1 MESAIDNKALKGGE
15 FIVKETEAEH
25 IFIPEEFSEEQKMM
39 AAATQ
44 DFIDKE
50 ITPITESIE
59 NMEEGVMSGLMD
71 KAGELGLLGVNIPE
85 EYGGLGMSF
94 NTGMLIADIMAV
106 AGSFS
111 TAYGAHTGIG
121 TLPILY
127 YGTEDQKKKYLPL
140 LSSGEWKACYCLTE
154 PDAGSDANSG
164 KTKAKL
170 SDDGK
175 HYVINGQKM
184 WISNAGFADLL
195 IIFAKIDDDKKLS
208 AFIAERTW
216 DGITMNDEEKKLGIK
231 GSSTRQVFFNDL
243 KVPAE
248 NLLSERE
255 NGFKIAVNV
264 LNVGR
269 IKLGAGCIN
278 GCKDVATKST
288 QYANERKQFG
298 VSISSFGAIKQKLAN
313 MATRTYATE
322 SASYRAGQDIENL
335 IAKLQN
341 DGLSPS
347 DAKLKGV
354 EQYAIECAMIKIHG
368 SEVLAYCVDE
378 GVQVYG
384 GMGFSEE
391 APMAR
396 AFRDA
401 RITRIYEGTNEINR
415 MLLVGMMFKKAMKG
429 EIDLLGPAM
438 AVGQELTGV
447 PSFESQD
454 LSAPFA
460 KEKQVVKNLKKAVLM
475 AAGKAAEKFGPNL
488 DHEQEV
494 LMSLADMVIEVYVA
508 ESTLLRTEKLMAK
521 YGDEG
526 STLYQNMAKLY
537 LYEAVRKIKNAG
549 DEAVACFAD
558 GDELRVMLMGMK
570 RFTKMDPVNTKEL
583 RQSIADVMIE
593 ENKFPYS
600 LYN

>member
-1 MESAIDNKALKGGE
+1 MEAVKETNALKGGE
-15 FIVKETEAEH
+15 FIIKETNAEN
-25 IFIPEEFSEEQKMM
+25 IFIPEDFSEEQKMM

-50 ITPITESIE
+50 ITPITERIE
-59 NMEEGVMSGLMD
+59 SMEEGVMSGLMD

-127 YGTEDQKKKYLPL
+127 YGTEDQKNKYLPL
-140 LSSGEWKACYCLTE
+140 LASGEWKACYCLTE

-175 HYVINGQKM
+175 NYIINGQKM

-243 KVPAE
+243 KVPVE

-288 QYANERKQFG
+288 EYANDRKQFG

-313 MATRTYATE
+313 MSTRTYATE

-335 IAKLQN
+335 IAKLQE

-347 DAKLKGV
+347 EAKLKGV

-368 SEVLAYCVDE
+368 SEILAYCVDE

-438 AVGQELTGV
+438 AVGKELTGV
-447 PSFESQD
+447 PSFETPD
-454 LSAPFA
+454 LSAPLA
-460 KEKQVVKNLKKAVLM
+460 KEKEVIKNLKKAVLM
-475 AAGKAAEKFGPNL
+475 AAGKAAEKFGPKL

-508 ESTLLRTEKLMAK
+508 ESTLIRTEKLMSR

-526 STLYQNMAKLY
+526 SALYQNMAKLY
-537 LYEAVRKIKNAG
+537 LYEAVTKIKNAG
-549 DEAVACFAD
+549 DEAVACFAE
-558 GDELRVMLMGMK
+558 GDELKVMLMGMK

>member
-1 MESAIDNKALKGGE
+1 MEAAVENKALKGGE
-15 FIVKETEAEH
+15 FIVKETEAQN

-94 NTGMLIADIMAV
+94 NTGMLIADIMAA

-127 YGTEDQKKKYLPL
+127 YGTEDQKQKYLPL
-140 LSSGEWKACYCLTE
+140 LASGQWKACYCLTE

-175 HYVINGQKM
+175 HYIINGQKM

-243 KVPAE
+243 KVPVE

-278 GCKDVATKST
+278 GCKEVATKST
-288 QYANERKQFG
+288 EYANDRKQFG

-335 IAKLQN
+335 IAKLQE

-438 AVGQELTGV
+438 AVGKELTGV
-447 PSFESQD
+447 PSFETPD
-454 LSAPFA
+454 LSAPLA
-460 KEKQVVKNLKKAVLM
+460 KEKEVIKNLKKAVLM
-475 AAGKAAEKFGPNL
+475 AAGKAAEKFGPKL

-494 LMSLADMVIEVYVA
+494 LMNLADMVIEVYVA
-508 ESTLLRTEKLMAK
+508 ESTLLRTEKLMGL
-521 YGDEG
+521 YGAEG
-526 STLYQNMAKLY
+526 SALYQHMAKLY
-537 LYEAVRKIKNAG
+537 LYEAVTKIKNAG
-549 DEAVACFAD
+549 DEAVACFAE
-558 GDELRVMLMGMK
+558 GDELRVLLMGMK
-570 RFTKMDPVNTKEL
+570 RFTKMEPVNTKVL
-583 RQSIADVMIE
+583 RQAIADVMIE